1 MCFVI
6 CAFSSMALFGIPNA
20 FLGIDI
26 GSSSLKLVELV
37 NRRRRLEVVTYAQAN
52 LPNLLVTPG
61 TDENAAV
68 NRVADTIAAM
78 IDKSGTSTDTVIA
91 ALPSSIVF
99 STVLTLPPLSD
110 QEIDKAVRFAARD
123 VVPADLDEMV
133 LGWSRVGETPHM
145 DTDQSADLSTE
156 ASPAGNPIPIFV
168 TAAPK
173 DIVSRYLKVMNILR
187 LRVQALEV
195 ETFPLI
201 RSLFENPAA
210 AEGLIADIGDIT
222 TTFHIIAQG
231 TPRLSH
237 TIEFGGRSITNQ
249 IASVLHL
256 SPEAA
261 EAQKITHGAGKTGE
275 PNFQEAV
282 VQATQPLLDQAGQ
295 LLSLYVSQS
304 GRAIRR
310 SLLIGGG
317 ANLKGLTAM
326 WENSLG
332 HKAVVGN
339 PWRGLAYPQ
348 ALEAQLQMLGP
359 TYAVAVGLAERGAR
373 SIQ

>member
-1 MCFVI
+1 
-6 CAFSSMALFGIPNA
+6 MALFGTPNA

-37 NRRRRLEVVTYAQAN
+37 NRRRRLEVAAYAQAN
-52 LPNLLVTPG
+52 LPNLLVAPG
-61 TDENAAV
+61 ADENGAV

-78 IDKSGTSTDTVIA
+78 IEKSGASTDTIIA

-110 QEIDKAVRFAARD
+110 EEIDKAVRFAARD

-133 LGWSRVGETPHM
+133 LGWSRVGEIPHM
-145 DTDQSADLSTE
+145 DTDVPADLSTADLAKGE
-156 ASPAGNPIPIFV
+156 ASPASSPIPIFV

-173 DIVSRYLKVMNILR
+173 DIVSRYLKVMNLLR

-201 RSLFENPAA
+201 RSLFENPAT
-210 AEGLIADIGDIT
+210 AEGLLVDIGDIT
-222 TTFHIIAQG
+222 TTFHIVSAG

-237 TIEFGGRSITNQ
+237 TIEFGGASITNH
-249 IASVLHL
+249 IASVLQI
-256 SPEAA
+256 SPSAA
-261 EAQKITHGAGKTGE
+261 EAQKITHGAGQTG
-275 PNFQEAV
+275 NADFQGAV
-282 VQATQPLLDQAGQ
+282 SKAVQPLLDQAGQ
-295 LLSLYVSQS
+295 LLSLYASQS
-304 GRAIRR
+304 GRTIRR

-317 ANLKGLTAM
+317 ASLKGLTAL
-326 WENSLG
+326 WEGSLG
-332 HKAVVGN
+332 HQAVVGN

-348 ALEAQLQMLGP
+348 ALETQLQRLGP

-373 SIQ
+373 SLQ